1 MIDDTLE
8 SDGVHRVIFCT
19 GKIYY
24 DLAAHRETMSN
35 PETIA
40 LIRVEELY
48 PFPIKKLQQILQ
60 KYNGAEY
67 MWVQEEPEN
76 MGAWRYINASFSD
89 YLGIDLTRVCRRPSA
104 TPAVASHNMHKTEQ
118 NRILIQAV
126 GLPTTKQS

>member
-1 MIDDTLE
+1 
-8 SDGVHRVIFCT
+8 
-19 GKIYY
+19 
-24 DLAAHRETMSN
+24 MSY

-60 KYNGAEY
+60 KYTGAEY

-76 MGAWRYINASFSD
+76 MGAWRYINASFKD
-89 YLGIDLTRVCRRPSA
+89 NLGIDLTRVCRRPSA